1 MNTDVETLIPD
12 GEFIYSR
19 TDLKGVI
26 QEVNDAFARISGYS
40 REEMI
45 GRPHN
50 LVRHPDMP
58 KEAFSDFWRDL
69 KAGRPWRGIVKN
81 RRKDGGYY
89 WVEANVSPVRE
100 NGRIVGYQ
108 SVRSKPTRQQVS
120 EAEQAYH
127 RIRSGDTTLR
137 IESGRIVPQRTRW
150 LRMVARYDMQ
160 IRVFSLMAIVPLA
173 CLLFAAFTGEPG
185 MLGQPLLLAL
195 AGGSIAGLLYL
206 VCIATPRTN
215 QDLTAFG
222 NWLEK
227 LLASGDLSQR
237 FDIHRLGR
245 IGVLGRDADKL
256 VSSLRATLQGMVDV
270 AHQVDQ
276 ATQAVDYEIHR
287 VQHTAEAQHA
297 TTDSAAQAIER
308 ILADIEQIVEHSRTT
323 NLTAQ
328 DAGAAAAEGLE
339 VTRRASATAASLAD
353 IVTNAAQKVEQ
364 LGDRSQEIRQIASII
379 REIADQTNLLALN
392 AAIEAAR
399 AGEQGRGFAVV
410 ADEVRKLA
418 ERTGAATNDISE
430 LIAGI
435 HNETQLAVH
444 SMRQG
449 AEQVR
454 HSVHLASTT
463 EAALM
468 RINAEMTATI
478 AEVGDITEAAQVQQQ
493 ALTELAAS
501 VESLAQQAEQNTASM
516 LQTRASVEA
525 LRKAEIRMLQAV
537 QQYQL

>member
-185 MLGQPLLLAL
+185 MLEQPLLLAL

-297 TTDSAAQAIER
+297 TTDSA
-308 ILADIEQIVEHSRTT
+308 
-323 NLTAQ
+323 AQ